1 METEQLT
8 FWRRGRLGRWSL
20 GLLPAALLVWH
31 DAAIGMVHAEAA
43 VSKVEVY
50 ALSADPWPLA
60 LTAARSGNDIVL
72 RGAIQFAN
80 DCLAQ
85 TGFDPIYRDLAPLQL
100 TGTRLVLLR
109 ARRAPQGCP
118 DMFAPVTRPL
128 ALRMVRAEEVRQ
140 IVLLDEVAGRHPA
153 VVIPSEPA
161 AAAAGGEPVQSA
173 GALRPL
179 AKAEI
184 TSGLDFRFQ
193 VALPP
198 GCSPR
203 DVAIEIIEGRG
214 VSAAR
219 ESVTPVPLWVT
230 VLTDGVACQS
240 DAPADRATEVAASL
254 RSLIL
259 RNRRLHLVNPL
270 LHPGAPEPR
279 LLVPLAAE

>member
-1 METEQLT
+1 METEQLS
-8 FWRRGRLGRWSL
+8 FRRRGRVGRWSL

-31 DAAIGMVHAEAA
+31 DIAIGMVQAEAA

-50 ALSADPWPLA
+50 ALSTDPWPLA
-60 LTAARSGNDIVL
+60 LAAARSGNDIVL
-72 RGAIQFAN
+72 SGTFQFAN

-128 ALRMVRAEEVRQ
+128 ALRMGRAEEVRQ

-153 VVIPSEPA
+153 VIIPSDLA
-161 AAAAGGEPVQSA
+161 ATAADGELVQPA

-184 TSGLDFRFQ
+184 TSEHDLRFQ

-203 DVAIEIIEGRG
+203 DIAIEIIEGRG
-214 VSAAR
+214 VTVAR
-219 ESVTPVPLWVT
+219 QSVTPVPLWVM

-240 DAPADRATEVAASL
+240 DAPADRATELAVSL
-254 RSLIL
+254 QSLIL

-270 LHPGAPEPR
+270 LPPGAPEPR
-279 LLVPLAAE
+279 LLVPLVAE

>member
-8 FWRRGRLGRWSL
+8 RWQRGGLGRWSL
-20 GLLPAALLVWH
+20 GLLPAALLVCH
-31 DAAIGMVHAEAA
+31 DTTIGMVHAEAV

-50 ALSADPWPLA
+50 AQSADPWPLA
-60 LTAARSGNDIVL
+60 VTAARSGNDIVL
-72 RGAIQFAN
+72 RGTIQFAN

-118 DMFAPVTRPL
+118 DIFEPVTRPL
-128 ALRMVRAEEVRQ
+128 ALRMARAEEVRQ
-140 IVLLDEVAGRHPA
+140 IILLEEVAGRHPA

-161 AAAAGGEPVQSA
+161 PTTAGGEPVQPA

-179 AKAEI
+179 AKAEM
-184 TSGLDFRFQ
+184 TSALDLRFQ
-193 VALPP
+193 IALPP

-203 DVAIEIIEGRG
+203 DVSIKIIEGRG
-214 VSAAR
+214 VTAAKQ
-219 ESVTPVPLWVT
+219 SVTPVPLWVM

-240 DAPADRATEVAASL
+240 GAPADGAIELAAPL

-259 RNRRLHLVNPL
+259 QNRQLHLVNPL
-270 LHPGAPEPR
+270 LPPGTPEPR